1 MNVAAISHQGRGIDC
16 FALDTR
22 TFRIRLTVARGDFD
36 RVELCYA
43 LNKYAWD
50 TQRRVEP
57 MRLRAS
63 DALRDFYELDV
74 SGEDTRLAYLFILWR
89 GRRRWYFS
97 EEGLQRTC
105 DFASAH
111 HIFFQYPYIHA
122 CDVHRTVSWADTAA
136 LYQIFPERF
145 ANGLGDKP
153 YVDTPW
159 DGEPTPQ
166 CYMGGDLP
174 GIEAHLDY
182 LTDLGINCLYMTPI
196 HPSATNHKY
205 SVIDYTD
212 VDAGFGG
219 RAAFRSLVE
228 AAHRRGI
235 RVLLDGVFNHCSLQ
249 FPPFADVVRRGKASP
264 YWDFFFIEGDAV
276 DLQRVNYKT
285 FGAVPEMPKLNTANP
300 EVIRYFCEIG
310 AMWVREYGIDGWR
323 LDVMDE
329 LSAEFLR
336 AFRRAVKAVNPD
348 ALLLGETWHEP
359 RGWLQGDQ
367 LDGVMNY
374 GVTKA
379 LMDYLVS
386 RTLDAAGMAGRLA
399 RLYLRTSSPSARMM
413 MNLIGSHDTA
423 RFLTLLGGDVRRL
436 KLAYC
441 VLFFYVG
448 IPCVYYGDEI
458 GMQGESDPGCRR
470 GFVWDEA
477 QWDSDLRGLVRTLCR
492 LRTSG
497 LLAGDEIDLRA
508 EGQTLIITRPRA
520 RLLVN
525 AGDTPASLVLDGRPY
540 ALDACS
546 YIIETQA

>member
-1 MNVAAISHQGRGIDC
+1 
-16 FALDTR
+16 
-22 TFRIRLTVARGDFD
+22 
-36 RVELCYA
+36 
-43 LNKYAWD
+43 
-50 TQRRVEP
+50 
-57 MRLRAS
+57 
-63 DALRDFYELDV
+63 
-74 SGEDTRLAYLFILWR
+74 
-89 GRRRWYFS
+89 
-97 EEGLQRTC
+97 
-105 DFASAH
+105 
-111 HIFFQYPYIHA
+111 
-122 CDVHRTVSWADTAA
+122 
-136 LYQIFPERF
+136 
-145 ANGLGDKP
+145 
-153 YVDTPW
+153 
-159 DGEPTPQ
+159 
-166 CYMGGDLP
+166 
-174 GIEAHLDY
+174 
-182 LTDLGINCLYMTPI
+182 
-196 HPSATNHKY
+196 
-205 SVIDYTD
+205 
-212 VDAGFGG
+212 
-219 RAAFRSLVE
+219 
-228 AAHRRGI
+228 
-235 RVLLDGVFNHCSLQ
+235 
-249 FPPFADVVRRGKASP
+249 
-264 YWDFFFIEGDAV
+264 
-276 DLQRVNYKT
+276 
-285 FGAVPEMPKLNTANP
+285 
-300 EVIRYFCEIG
+300 
-310 AMWVREYGIDGWR
+310 
-323 LDVMDE
+323 
-329 LSAEFLR
+329 
-336 AFRRAVKAVNPD
+336 
-348 ALLLGETWHEP
+348 
-359 RGWLQGDQ
+359 
-367 LDGVMNY
+367 MNY

-448 IPCVYYGDEI
+448 MPCVYYGDEI